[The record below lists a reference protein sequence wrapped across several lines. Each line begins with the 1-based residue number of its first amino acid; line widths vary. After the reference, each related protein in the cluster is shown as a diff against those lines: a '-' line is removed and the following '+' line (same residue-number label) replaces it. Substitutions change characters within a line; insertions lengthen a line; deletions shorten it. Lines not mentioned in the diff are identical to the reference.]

1 MSTTTAEPDDNRPAD
16 RQDSRLR
23 NDVGLKGAIA
33 ASLDRIRGGDL
44 GLLPVIIGIV
54 VIYVIFQSLNPFFL
68 SSNNMANLLMEST
81 AVGFMAL
88 GIVFVLLLGQI
99 DLSIGS
105 VSGLSAAIFAV
116 GFVQNGW
123 PLVPA
128 ILASVATGVFI
139 GYIYGQV
146 FNRLGVPSFVISVAG
161 LLGFLGLQLYVLRGQ
176 GTINLPF
183 ESPLVWFGQQAFI
196 PPTLS
201 YFLMGAIGLVFFVLR
216 TRHAARRKRAGLSAR
231 SQVTITLQAVAIV
244 GALEFIAWFLNQSR
258 GISMMFSFFV
268 LTVFTAHYVLT
279 RTKFGRAI
287 FAVGGNPEAA
297 RRAGINVRAIY
308 TSAFVITSTLAAIG
322 GLLAAGRLAAA
333 AQSSGGGDT
342 NLTAIAAA
350 VIGGTSL
357 FGGRGSAFSALLG
370 IIVIQSISSGL
381 TLLNLDSSIRF
392 MVTGAVVLV
401 AVAVDAVARRSREAS
416 GVG

>member
-1 MSTTTAEPDDNRPAD
+1 MSANTSESATVPAD

-23 NDVGLKGAIA
+23 QDVGLRGAIT
-33 ASLDRIRGGDL
+33 ASLDRVRRGDL

-105 VSGLSAAIFAV
+105 VSGLSSAIFAV

-123 PLVPA
+123 PLIPA
-128 ILASVATGVFI
+128 IALSVLTGMVI
-139 GYIYGQV
+139 GYLYGQI
-146 FNRLGVPSFVISVAG
+146 FNRLGVPSFVVSVAG

-196 PPTLS
+196 PPVWSYVVMAAVGVLFYVVRTLHS
-201 YFLMGAIGLVFFVLR
+201 I
-216 TRHAARRKRAGLSAR
+216 RRVKAGLSGR
-231 SQVTITLQAVAIV
+231 SQIATILQAIAIIA
-244 GALEFIAWFLNQSR
+244 ALEFIAWFLNQSR
-258 GISMMFSFFV
+258 GVSLMFTLFV
-268 LTVFTAHYVLT
+268 VTAFVAHYVLT
-279 RTKFGRAI
+279 RTQFGRAI

-297 RRAGINVRAIY
+297 RRAGINVNAIY
-308 TSAFVITSTLAAIG
+308 TSAFMITSTLAAIG

-357 FGGRGSAFSALLG
+357 FGGRGSAFSAVLG

-392 MVTGAVVLV
+392 MVTGAVVLI
-401 AVAVDAVARRSREAS
+401 AVAVDALARRSRASS
-416 GVG
+416 GVA

>member
-1 MSTTTAEPDDNRPAD
+1 MTAQSNPLPAD

-23 NDVGLKGAIA
+23 QDEGIRGMLT
-33 ASLDRIRGGDL
+33 ASVERIRRGDL

-81 AVGFMAL
+81 AVGFLAL

-99 DLSIGS
+99 DLSVGS
-105 VSGLSAAIFAV
+105 VSGLSSAIFAV
-116 GFVQNGW
+116 TFVGNGW
-123 PLVPA
+123 PLVLA
-128 ILASVATGVFI
+128 IMASVATGMAI
-139 GYIYGQV
+139 GYLYGQI
-146 FNRLGVPSFVISVAG
+146 FNRIGVPSFVISVAG
-161 LLGFLGLQLYVLRGQ
+161 LLGFLGLQLWVLRGR

-183 ESPLVWFGQQAFI
+183 ESPLVWFGQQAFL
-196 PPTLS
+196 PPLAS
-201 YFLMGAIGLVFFVLR
+201 YILMAGVGVVFYLLR
-216 TRHAARRKRAGLSAR
+216 TTRSFKRRQAGLSAR
-231 SQVTITLQAVAIV
+231 GQVLIISQTVLLV
-244 GALEFIAWFLNQSR
+244 GVLEFIAWYLNQSR
-258 GISMMFSFFV
+258 GISMMFSLFV
-268 LTVFTAHYVLT
+268 LVVLIAHYVLT
-279 RTKFGRAI
+279 RTQFGRSL

-297 RRAGINVRAIY
+297 RRAGINVPAIY
-308 TSAFVITSTLAAIG
+308 TAAFMITSTLSAVG

-370 IIVIQSISSGL
+370 VIVIASISSGL
-381 TLLNLDSSIRF
+381 TLLNLDPSIRF
-392 MVTGAVVLV
+392 MVTGAVVLI
-401 AVAVDAVARRSREAS
+401 AVAVDAVARRSRAAS
-416 GVG
+416 GVA

>member
-1 MSTTTAEPDDNRPAD
+1 MSNANAAGLPAD

-23 NDVGLKGAIA
+23 NDEGLKGALTN
-33 ASLDRIRGGDL
+33 SLDRIRRGDL

-81 AVGFMAL
+81 AIGFMSL

-105 VSGLSAAIFAV
+105 VSGLSSAIFAV
-116 GFVQNGW
+116 GFVDNGW
-123 PLVPA
+123 PFIPA
-128 ILASVATGVFI
+128 IIASVLVGMAI
-139 GYIYGQV
+139 GWVYGQI
-146 FNRLGVPSFVISVAG
+146 FNRIGVPSFVVSVAG
-161 LLGFLGLQLYVLRGQ
+161 LLAFLGLQLYVLKGK
-176 GTINLPF
+176 GTINVPF

-196 PPTLS
+196 PVTAS
-201 YFLMGAIGLVFFVLR
+201 YILMGAVGVVFYIVR
-216 TRHAARRKRAGLSAR
+216 TGNANRRKKAGLSSM
-231 SQVTITLQAVAIV
+231 SQVLIIVQALLLV

-258 GISMMFSFFV
+258 GISMMFTLFV
-268 LTVFTAHYVLT
+268 VTASIAHYVLT

-297 RRAGINVRAIY
+297 RRAGINVNAVY
-308 TSAFVITSTLAAIG
+308 TSAFMITSTLAAIG

-357 FGGRGSAFSALLG
+357 FGGRGSAFSAVLG

-392 MVTGAVVLV
+392 MVTGGVVMV
-401 AVAVDAVARRSREAS
+401 AVAVDALARRSRAAS
-416 GVG
+416 GVA

>member
-1 MSTTTAEPDDNRPAD
+1 MARNDNPPSGLPAD

-23 NDVGLKGAIA
+23 QDEGLRGAITGA
-33 ASLDRIRGGDL
+33 MDRVRRGDL
-44 GLLPVIIGIV
+44 GLLPVIIGI
-54 VIYVIFQSLNPFFL
+54 ILISVIFQSLNPFFL
-68 SSNNMANLLMEST
+68 SSNNLANLLMEST

-88 GIVFVLLLGQI
+88 GIVFVLLLAQI

-123 PLVPA
+123 PLIPA
-128 ILASVATGVFI
+128 LMASVATGMVI
-139 GYIYGQV
+139 GYLYGQV

-161 LLGFLGLQLYVLRGQ
+161 LLGFLGLQLWVLRGQ

-196 PPTLS
+196 PPLASYVLMAAVGVWFYLVRTLQ
-201 YFLMGAIGLVFFVLR
+201 AN
-216 TRHAARRKRAGLSAR
+216 RRKKAGLSSRVPIA
-231 SQVTITLQAVAIV
+231 IILQAVGLVII
-244 GALEFIAWFLNQSR
+244 LEFIAWYLNQSR
-258 GISMMFSFFV
+258 GISMMFSLFV
-268 LTVFTAHYVLT
+268 VTVLAAHYVLT
-279 RTKFGRAI
+279 RTQFGRAI

-308 TSAFVITSTLAAIG
+308 TSAFMITSTLAAVG

-370 IIVIQSISSGL
+370 VIVIQSISSGL

-392 MVTGAVVLV
+392 MVTGAVVLI
-401 AVAVDAVARRSREAS
+401 AVAVDALARRSREAS
-416 GVG
+416 GVA